1 VGRVVKGVKVGVYIP
16 ADIYEAI
23 LEFSSKGEKT
33 CLSRLVQESLRTYI
47 YMNQP
52 LREGNAVG
60 TINVVYNHEKKNID
74 SQLTDLQHEFLEIV
88 VSTLHIHLDEKTCML
103 NIIVKGEGKRISE
116 FINKLRVLKGVL
128 LVNPTLFKMKE

>member
-1 VGRVVKGVKVGVYIP
+1 VVKGVKVGVYIP
-16 ADIYEAI
+16 ADIYEEI
-23 LEFSSKGEKT
+23 LEFSSKGGKT
-33 CLSRLVQESLRTYI
+33 SLSRLVQESLRTYI

-52 LREGNAVG
+52 LREGNVVG

-103 NIIVKGEGKRISE
+103 NITVKGEGKRISE
-116 FINKLRVLKGVL
+116 FINKLRMLKGVL
-128 LVNPTLFKMKE
+128 LVNPTLFKIKE